1 MNKRQ
6 DRKVSKS
13 YIKEEEVSWNL
24 LLKTFDTLHS
34 SVLDPGCG
42 RILFFGLHN
51 LRLFYKHEFRCT
63 CISISSKN
71 IHPMNW
77 NIKAFKQI
85 NPACNETA
93 TFHFLNTKVN
103 QNLL

>member
-6 DRKVSKS
+6 DRKVLKS
-13 YIKEEEVSWNL
+13 YIKEEEVFWNL

-34 SVLDPGCG
+34 SVWGPGMG
-42 RILFFGLHN
+42 AQFIFAYFQQLFH
-51 LRLFYKHEFRCT
+51 KDEFQ
-63 CISISSKN
+63 CIFISTKN
-71 IHPMNW
+71 IHSMKW